1 MTLAH
6 DRGGSGEPLLLI
18 HGIGSQWQVWEP
30 VLPALRAER
39 EVIAVD
45 LPGFGGS
52 AVLDGG
58 REPSVENLADG
69 VVAFL
74 DDIGWERPHVA
85 GNSLGGW
92 LALVLSQRGRA
103 ASACAL
109 SPAGVWNHW
118 EHVFAINSLRNAQTV
133 VRRLDDRLE
142 TLYAKPAFKALA
154 MGQLVARP
162 GNLPVDAA
170 VSAARNLGRSPGWKP
185 TLEAMAGRDVHF
197 RGGAAVRTPATV
209 AWGEK
214 DRLLLPRQAERA
226 RAAIPQARHVLLYGC
241 GHVPTWDDPE
251 LVARTILSSATA

>member
-1 MTLAH
+1 MALAH

-18 HGIGSQWQVWEP
+18 HGIGSQWQVWQP

-39 EVIAVD
+39 DVLAID
-45 LPGFGGS
+45 LPGFGES

-58 REPSVENLADG
+58 RTPSIDALADA
-69 VVAFL
+69 VVALL
-74 DDIGWERPHVA
+74 DGIGWDRPHVA

-92 LALVLSQRGRA
+92 LSLELSKRGRA

-109 SPAGVWNHW
+109 SPAGFWNHR
-118 EHVFAINSLRNAQTV
+118 EHVFAVASLRNAQTV
-133 VRRLDDRLE
+133 VQKLDSRLE
-142 TLYAKPAFKALA
+142 SLYANGAFKAVA

-162 GNLPVDAA
+162 DRLPAEAA
-170 VSAARNLGRSPGWKP
+170 VASARNLGRSPGWKP
-185 TLEAMAGRDVHF
+185 TLAAMSGRDVHF
-197 RGGAAVRTPATV
+197 TGGVDVRPPATI

-226 RAAIPQARHVLLYGC
+226 RRAIPQARHVSLYGC

-251 LVARTILSSATA
+251 LVARTILSSSAA

>member
-39 EVIAVD
+39 DVVAID
-45 LPGFGGS
+45 LPGFGES
-52 AVLDGG
+52 AAIEG
-58 REPSVENLADG
+58 REPTISELADA

-74 DDIGWERPHVA
+74 DSIGWDRPHVA

-92 LALVLSQRGRA
+92 LALELSKRGRA

-109 SPAGVWNHW
+109 SPAGFWNAW
-118 EHVFAINSLRNAQTV
+118 EHTFATASLGNAQGL
-133 VRRLDDRLE
+133 VRKLEPRLDEL
-142 TLYAKPAFKALA
+142 LAKPAVKTA
-154 MGQLVARP
+154 MLWQLVAHPSRMP
-162 GNLPVDAA
+162 SDVAA
-170 VSAARNLGRSPGWKP
+170 AATRNLARSPGWGP
-185 TLEAMAGRDVHF
+185 TLAAMGGRDVHF
-197 RGGAAVRTPATV
+197 RGGADVKPPATI

-226 RAAIPQARHVLLYGC
+226 RAAIPQARHVWLYDC

-251 LVARTILSSATA
+251 LVARTILSSASA

>member
-1 MTLAH
+1 MSLSH

-18 HGIGSQWQVWEP
+18 HGIGSQWRVWEP

-39 EVIAVD
+39 EVVAID
-45 LPGFGGS
+45 LPGFGES

-58 REPSVENLADG
+58 RAPTVDALADA

-74 DDIGWERPHVA
+74 DDLGWERPHVA

-92 LALVLSQRGRA
+92 LALELSKRGRA

-109 SPAGVWNHW
+109 SPAGFWNRW
-118 EHVFAINSLRNAQTV
+118 EHVFAVSSLRNAQTL
-133 VRRLDDRLE
+133 VRRLDGRLE
-142 TLYAKPAFKALA
+142 SLYAKPGVKALM

-162 GNLPVDAA
+162 GRLPVDAA
-170 VSAARNLGRSPGWKP
+170 VGAARNLGRSPGWTP
-185 TLEAMAGRDVHF
+185 TLDAMAGAHF
-197 RGGAAVRTPATV
+197 TGGAAVRTPATI

-214 DRLLLPRQAERA
+214 DRLLLPRQAGRA
-226 RAAIPQARHVLLYGC
+226 RQAIPQARHVWLYGC

-251 LVARTILSSATA
+251 LVARTILSSAAA